1 MEKTNYTLQNRGEN
15 TYMSKFDYTDE
26 MVARMES
33 AASSEVNEALIQE
46 LCDEFEF
53 PRRSV
58 TAKLRKLGFEVP
70 KKPGAAPVFS
80 AEETEALS
88 SFLSD
93 NSGVHTAEEIAETFA
108 DGQFTARQI
117 NGKALSLEMTQ
128 HIKPAEKKVT
138 PKTYTADEES
148 IISSMV
154 EGESYLEEIAEAV
167 GKTVASVRGKLLS
180 MGLKAPQRDKKAS
193 KSDPYE
199 GIDGLT
205 DQTVEQLADHFG
217 KTVRGVK
224 TVLTRRG
231 LSAADYTPKSAE

>member
-1 MEKTNYTLQNRGEN
+1 
-15 TYMSKFDYTDE
+15 MSKFDYTDE

-33 AASSEVNEALIQE
+33 AASDRVTEDVIQE

-58 TAKLRKLGFEVP
+58 TAKLRKLGFDVP

-80 AEETEALS
+80 PEQTEALS
-88 SFLSD
+88 AFLSD
-93 NSGVHTAEEIAETFA
+93 NSGTYTAEEIAETFS
-108 DGQFTARQI
+108 DGDFTARQI

-138 PKTYTADEES
+138 PKTYTAEEEAT
-148 IISSMV
+148 IEAMV
-154 EGESYLEEIAEAV
+154 NESRYLEEIADSV

-180 MGLKAPQRDKKAS
+180 MGLKATQRDKKAS

-199 GIDGLT
+199 GIDGMT
-205 DQTVEQLADHFG
+205 DQSVEALAEHFG

-231 LSAADYTPKSAE
+231 LSCADYTPKSAE

>member
-1 MEKTNYTLQNRGEN
+1 
-15 TYMSKFDYTDE
+15 
-26 MVARMES
+26 
-33 AASSEVNEALIQE
+33 
-46 LCDEFEF
+46 
-53 PRRSV
+53 
-58 TAKLRKLGFEVP
+58 
-70 KKPGAAPVFS
+70 
-80 AEETEALS
+80 
-88 SFLSD
+88 
-93 NSGVHTAEEIAETFA
+93 
-108 DGQFTARQI
+108 
-117 NGKALSLEMTQ
+117 MTQ

-148 IISSMV
+148 TISAMV
-154 EGESYLEEIAEAV
+154 EGGSYLEEIADSV

-199 GIDGLT
+199 GIDGMI
-205 DQTVEQLADHFG
+205 DQTVEQLAEHFG

>member
-1 MEKTNYTLQNRGEN
+1 
-15 TYMSKFDYTDE
+15 MSKFEYTDE
-26 MVARMES
+26 MVARMEQV
-33 AASSEVNEALIQE
+33 SSSGVTEEVIQT

-58 TAKLRKLGFEVP
+58 TAKLRKLGFDVP

-80 AEETEALS
+80 PEQTDALRQ
-88 SFLSD
+88 FLSD
-93 NSGVHTAEEIAETFA
+93 NSGTYTAEEIATTFA
-108 DGQFTARQI
+108 DGNFTARQI

-128 HIKPAEKKVT
+128 HVKPAEKKVT
-138 PKTYTADEES
+138 PKTYTPEEES
-148 IISSMV
+148 TISSMV
-154 EGESYLEEIAEAV
+154 SGGSYLEEIADAV

-180 MGLKAPQRDKKAS
+180 MGLKAPQRDQKAS

-199 GIDGLT
+199 GIENLT
-205 DQTVEQLADHFG
+205 DQTVDQLAEHFD

-231 LSAADYTPKSAE
+231 LSAADYTPKAAE